1 MICRIYT
8 GSRLNRMNNSQ
19 ARRTNL
25 PECVS
30 EISRLRQEP
39 AVETNE
45 TVAELC
51 RKS

>member
-1 MICRIYT
+1 MICRINS
-8 GSRLNRMNNSQ
+8 GNRLNRINNSQ
-19 ARRTNL
+19 ARTTNL

-30 EISRLRQEP
+30 ETSRMRQEP

-45 TVAELC
+45 TVVELC